1 MQDDID
7 MEPLHKLF
15 IYRKK
20 LVKPYIERL
29 LKWMDGITYMMSALF
44 ILTLVYEHGFLISFE
59 EMEMI
64 NTLYHFVWIVF
75 LVDIS
80 LHLLLNYSDTKRKYR
95 GLAWILSL
103 MLYLTLI
110 PVIFHEPEVQGGI
123 HDFWSFFHSRL
134 YHVVL
139 LTLLSLL
146 QLSNGIVRLL
156 GRRTNPS
163 LIFAS
168 SFLIFILIGAALLM
182 LPRATYH
189 GISFIDAL
197 FTATSAICVTGL
209 VSVDVSS
216 TFTSEG
222 LFIIIMLIQIG
233 GLGVMTLTSFFAM
246 FFMGNTSLYN
256 QLVVRDMVSSQ
267 SLSSLLSTLLY
278 ILGFTL
284 VIEAAGMGVIFL
296 SIHGTMGMDI
306 EEELAFSAF
315 HSISAFCNAG
325 FSTLYGNLGNELV
338 LHNHNLLYITISF
351 LVILGGIGF
360 PILVNLYE
368 TVSYESKRLY
378 HRYVKKN
385 KRTIRKIHLYNL
397 NTRIVLIMTAI
408 LLVTGTVAI
417 AVFEWNHAFAGM
429 TATEKW
435 VQGFFNA
442 TCPRTAGF
450 SSVGMTTFSV
460 QTLLLMVVLM
470 MIGGGTQST
479 AGGVKVNVFA
489 VVMLNL
495 RAILIGADKVNIFN
509 RELSHDSI
517 RRSNATL
524 ILYLLI
530 VFAGIFGLSILEPQ
544 ASVMTLVFECTSAP
558 VSYTHLDVYKR
569 QAIRGLALFDL
580 TRFFGYTYLKDNGA
594 SLGVPII
601 TSASATADS
610 KPSRNTVAECYDQ
623 IIKDLKNAASLMIP
637 TYSWSGTSLNQK
649 DLSLNKKGKISKWA
663 TLTLLSRAY
672 LYMGKNSEALQAAEE
687 AIKGSEANKYQ
698 LWNTEEYPTVWG
710 TEASEANPGEIL
722 FEIVNT
728 TTESPGNESM
738 GYLTSPKGYQDMC
751 ITVSFYHHLLETP
764 NDVRIKLLV
773 NQDKKV
779 MYLNKY
785 QPQPGENI
793 MDANIPIVRLSETYL
808 NAAEAAVK
816 NGDATKA
823 AKYLKAI
830 ALRGNPD
837 YTMPAKVTLDDVLEE
852 RRKELIGEGHRMFDL
867 LRNNLR
873 VTRINETDDM
883 MKEVVHFADEKTS
896 MDFDRNYYRTILPIP
911 QKEINAN
918 SNIVQTPEYLK

>member
-44 ILTLVYEHGFLISFE
+44 IITLVYEHGFLISFE

-256 QLVVRDMVSSQ
+256 QLMVGDMISSN
-267 SLSSLLSTLLY
+267 SLNSLLSTLLY

-284 VIEAAGMGVIFL
+284 AIEGVGMVVIWL
-296 SIHGTMGMDI
+296 SVHGTLGMTLQ
-306 EEELAFSAF
+306 EELFFSAF
-315 HSISAFCNAG
+315 HSVSAFCNAG
-325 FSTLYGNLGNELV
+325 FSTLPGGMGNPAVMQG
-338 LHNHNLLYITISF
+338 HNLLYITLGLLIA
-351 LVILGGIGF
+351 LGGIGF

-368 TVSYESKRLY
+368 TVAYYLQAGKFWLLRRSGRF
-378 HRYVKKN
+378 RKKV
-385 KRTIRKIHLYNL
+385 HLYNL
-397 NTRIVLIMTAI
+397 NTKIVLVATVF
-408 LLVTGTVAI
+408 LLIGGTLAI
-417 AVFEWNHAFAGM
+417 AALEWNHSFAGM
-429 TATEKW
+429 PVADKW
-435 VQGFFNA
+435 VHAFFNSS
-442 TCPRTAGF
+442 CPRTAGF
-450 SSVGMTTFSV
+450 ASVGLTSLST

-489 VVMLNL
+489 VVLINL
-495 RAILIGADKVNIFN
+495 WAVVRGADRVAILR

-517 RRSNATL
+517 RRSNAAL
-524 ILYLLI
+524 ILYLFM
-530 VFAGIFGLSILEPQ
+530 VFLAIFLLSVLEPE
-544 ASVMTLVFECTSAP
+544 AGLLVITFECVSALST
-558 VSYTHLDVYKR
+558 VGSSL
-569 QAIRGLALFDL
+569 DL
-580 TRFFGYTYLKDNGA
+580 TPT
-594 SLGVPII
+594 LG
-601 TSASATADS
+601 
-610 KPSRNTVAECYDQ
+610 
-623 IIKDLKNAASLMIP
+623 
-637 TYSWSGTSLNQK
+637 
-649 DLSLNKKGKISKWA
+649 
-663 TLTLLSRAY
+663 
-672 LYMGKNSEALQAAEE
+672 NS
-687 AIKGSEANKYQ
+687 S
-698 LWNTEEYPTVWG
+698 
-710 TEASEANPGEIL
+710 
-722 FEIVNT
+722 
-728 TTESPGNESM
+728 
-738 GYLTSPKGYQDMC
+738 
-751 ITVSFYHHLLETP
+751 
-764 NDVRIKLLV
+764 KLLV
-773 NQDKKV
+773 ILLMYIGRVGAFTLLTGLVRQEKK
-779 MYLNKY
+779 
-785 QPQPGENI
+785 
-793 MDANIPIVRLSETYL
+793 
-808 NAAEAAVK
+808 
-816 NGDATKA
+816 
-823 AKYLKAI
+823 
-830 ALRGNPD
+830 
-837 YTMPAKVTLDDVLEE
+837 
-852 RRKELIGEGHRMFDL
+852 
-867 LRNNLR
+867 
-873 VTRINETDDM
+873 
-883 MKEVVHFADEKTS
+883 
-896 MDFDRNYYRTILPIP
+896 RNYRYPSDNII
-911 QKEINAN
+911 IN
-918 SNIVQTPEYLK
+918 